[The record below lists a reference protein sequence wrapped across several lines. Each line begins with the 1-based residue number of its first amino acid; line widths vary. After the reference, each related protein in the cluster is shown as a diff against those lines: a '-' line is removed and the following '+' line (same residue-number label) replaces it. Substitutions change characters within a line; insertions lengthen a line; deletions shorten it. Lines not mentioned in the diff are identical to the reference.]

1 MTNLPQDAT
10 SSRPPS
16 RVPHPRVGIGYD
28 SHRFAP
34 PGPLILGGVPIPS
47 DVHLEGHSD
56 GDAVA
61 HAITDAIL
69 GAAAAGDIGEMF
81 SDRDPANKGRDS
93 IEMLHAAV
101 ARIAHMGWHVQ
112 QVDVT
117 IVAERPKISSH
128 RELMRARLAPALGIS
143 AEDVSVKGKT
153 NEGMGWIG
161 RGEGIACIAVAT
173 IVSAES

>member
-1 MTNLPQDAT
+1 MISKIEEPRLTPRAP
-10 SSRPPS
+10 RPT
-16 RVPHPRVGIGYD
+16 RVGIGYD

-81 SDRDPANKGRDS
+81 SDRDPSNASRDS
-93 IEMLHAAV
+93 IEMLSLAAARV
-101 ARIAHMGWHVQ
+101 ANLGWRVQ
-112 QVDVT
+112 QVDVA
-117 IVAERPKISSH
+117 IVAEKPRVSYH
-128 RELMRARLAPALGIS
+128 RELMRARVAGALGIDVS
-143 AEDVSVKGKT
+143 AVSVKGKT

-173 IVSAES
+173 IVAADA